1 MTNQWIKTLLAGCF
15 VFAMVNPVR
24 AQVKVDP
31 KLPDYQ
37 AVAGV
42 SGTLK
47 SIGSDTMNNE
57 MKEWTAGFAKF
68 YPNVQAEIDGKGSST
83 GPPALIAGTA
93 HFAPMSRPM
102 KDKEIDEF
110 KKKFGYPPVALST
123 SIDMLAVYVHKDNP
137 LKGLTMQQ
145 IDAIFSR
152 TRKGGHAAA
161 INTWGDLS
169 LDGAWKDRPVA
180 LYGRNSASGTYG
192 FFREHALF
200 NGDFREDVKEQPGS
214 SSVIQGVAGDKF
226 AIGYSGHGYQT
237 ADVRTVPIALNNEAD
252 FVPAEADRA
261 YLGEYPLARFLYLYV
276 NYQPGTELDP
286 MRREFIRYIFSR
298 QGQAD
303 VVRTGYLPVRDGT
316 AARALASIG
325 LKR

>member
-1 MTNQWIKTLLAGCF
+1 MSQIMNALVAGHLVA
-15 VFAMVNPVR
+15 VFTGPVL
-24 AQVKVDP
+24 AQVKIDP
-31 KLPDYQ
+31 NLPDYQ

-47 SIGSDTMNNE
+47 SVGADTMSNE
-57 MKEWTAGFAKF
+57 MKEWTAGFARF

-102 KDKEIDEF
+102 KSREIDEF
-110 KKKFGYPPVALST
+110 KKRFGYPPIALPS

-152 TRKGGHAAA
+152 TRKGGHGKA
-161 INTWGDLS
+161 ITTWGELS
-169 LDGAWKDRPVA
+169 LDGVWKNRPIS

-192 FFREHALF
+192 YFREHALF
-200 NGDFREDVKEQPGS
+200 NGDFRVDVKEQPGS

-226 AIGYSGHGYQT
+226 AIGYSGIGYQT
-237 ADVRTVPIALNNEAD
+237 ADVRAVPVAVDRDAD
-252 FVPAEADRA
+252 FVEAEPSKA
-261 YLGEYPLARFLYLYV
+261 YSGEYPLARFLYVYV
-276 NYQPGTELDP
+276 NHQPGRVFDP
-286 MRREFIRYIFSR
+286 MRREFVRDIFSK

-303 VVRTGYLPVRDGT
+303 VIRCGYLPVQETT
-316 AARALASIG
+316 AARVLAAVGI
-325 LKR
+325 KR